1 MLFGWGRTDLE
12 PDDWQRL
19 YPLVRGDLARIGPI
33 LLAFAI
39 GAAGAAAFYVLKL
52 PLPFFLGS
60 LTACLVAS
68 VLKAP
73 IAPPRAL
80 SIPIRCVIGA
90 GIGAAF
96 TPALIGQ
103 LGGMLGSFAIFVPY
117 TFAIILGGRLFFEK
131 VAGLDKPTAFFAA
144 VPGGLTDMV
153 SMGAEA
159 GANQRAVVLIQATRI
174 LLIVFTVPL
183 WLQWIDGIAVGGRV
197 VQTLP
202 LSEMR
207 AIDGLALV
215 VIGWVGW
222 KAAVRLK
229 LAGAPLVG
237 PMILSALAHALGLT
251 TARVP
256 FEVLTF
262 CQVVLGAI
270 LGCRFRGLTWS
281 EFSTTVLW
289 GVAFAAIVVLA
300 TGFGSLAIEQV
311 TGINHVS
318 VLLAYAP
325 GGQTELNLL
334 AYILGA
340 DIAFVALHHLI
351 RLAIVFASAQMV
363 FARNTSWRS
372 EGGGL

>member
-1 MLFGWGRTDLE
+1 MVFGWGRSDLE

-19 YPLVRGDLARIGPI
+19 YPLIRSDVARLGPI

-39 GAAGAAAFYVLKL
+39 GALGAVAFYHLKL
-52 PLPFFLGS
+52 PLPFFLGALFS
-60 LTACLVAS
+60 CLVAS
-68 VLKAP
+68 VLEAP

-90 GIGAAF
+90 AIGAAF
-96 TPALIGQ
+96 TPALLGN
-103 LGGMLGSFAIFVPY
+103 LGGMMGSFAIFVPY
-117 TFAIILGGRLFFEK
+117 TLFIILTGRLFFEK

-174 LLIVFTVPL
+174 LLIVFAVPM
-183 WLQWIDGIAVGGRV
+183 WLQWTDGVALGGRV
-197 VQTLP
+197 ARTLP
-202 LSEMR
+202 LADMR
-207 AIDGLALV
+207 ILDGVALIL
-215 VIGWVGW
+215 IGWLGW

-229 LAGAPLVG
+229 LAGAPIVG
-237 PMILSALAHALGLT
+237 PMVLSASVHALGLT

-262 CQVVLGAI
+262 CQVALGVI
-270 LGCRFRGLTWS
+270 LGCRFRGLTWA

-289 GVAFAAIVVLA
+289 GTAFALGIVVV
-300 TGFGSLAIEQV
+300 TGAAALGVEAV

-334 AYILGA
+334 AFILGA
-340 DIAFVALHHLI
+340 DLAFVALHHLV
-351 RLAIVFASAQMV
+351 RLAIVFASAQFI
-363 FARNTSWRS
+363 FARNREWRT
-372 EGGGL
+372 GGQPL